1 MNRNKMMTGARFAAS
16 NIIAKRIETGNGN
29 VAAAVVDATER
40 LIYMGMNAGMAAELA
55 QDVRHRL
62 EGATELHRYQR
73 LLATHDWTFGFS
85 DDHSVWQRGRAERT
99 RLNMMAAQLDPD
111 RKLWDEYARSE

>member
-16 NIIAKRIETGNGN
+16 NIIAKRIDTGDGN
-29 VAAAVVDATER
+29 VAAAVTDATER
-40 LIYMGMNAGMAAELA
+40 LIRMGMNAGMAAELA

-85 DDHSVWQRGRAERT
+85 DDSRAFKAGVTERA

-111 RKLWDEYARSE
+111 RKLWKEYARCE

>member
-1 MNRNKMMTGARFAAS
+1 MNRNKMMTATRFVAS
-16 NIIAKRIETGNGN
+16 RTIAMRIDTGDGN
-29 VAAAVVDATER
+29 VAEAVKDATER
-40 LIYMGMNAGMAAELA
+40 LIHMGMNAGMAAELA

-62 EGATELHRYQR
+62 EGDTELHRYQR
-73 LLATHDWTFGFS
+73 LLATHDWTYGHS
-85 DDHSVWQRGRAERT
+85 DDHSVWQRGRTERA

>member
-29 VAAAVVDATER
+29 VAEAVKDATEY
-40 LIYMGMNAGMAAELA
+40 LIRMGMHMGMAAEIA

-62 EGATELHRYQR
+62 EGYTELHRYQR
-73 LLATHDWTFGFS
+73 LLAAHDWTYEHS
-85 DDHSVWQRGRAERT
+85 DDHSVWQRGRTERAV
-99 RLNMMAAQLDPD
+99 LQALAQQLDPD
-111 RKLWDEYARSE
+111 RKLWEEYARCE